1 MLGVSV
7 SVGGGVEI
15 THREWDDGRAM
26 SPHPPHPLFRTSRAV
41 AFATVCV
48 TLATLGHVLTS
59 TAAVPVWAI
68 AAGFGGVLA
77 VTLALAGHERSLAT
91 ILGGLLGGQFAL
103 HSLYAA
109 ATAPPLPADPAAAAA
124 GHHTVAAVPVPGHES
139 GLAMTF
145 AHVAAAVVS
154 AWWLR
159 RGERAAWTLARR
171 VAALAGRPLRALL
184 ALLGAEPAAPAP
196 RTPVVRAA
204 VPASSAGGILRHQ
217 VVRRGPPRR
226 SRALAPG

>member
-1 MLGVSV
+1 
-7 SVGGGVEI
+7 
-15 THREWDDGRAM
+15 M

-41 AFATVCV
+41 AFAAVCV
-48 TLATLGHVLTS
+48 TLATLGHTLTS
-59 TAAVPVWAI
+59 TAAVPLWAI

-109 ATAPPLPADPAAAAA
+109 ATAPPLPADPAAVER
-124 GHHTVAAVPVPGHES
+124 HHAVASLPGHES
-139 GLAMTF
+139 SLAMTL
-145 AHVAAAVVS
+145 AHVVAAVVS

-171 VAALAGRPLRALL
+171 VMVLAGRPLRVLL

-196 RTPVVRAA
+196 RTPVVRAV
-204 VPASSAGGILRHQ
+204 VPAASAGGVLRHQ

-226 SRALAPG
+226 SRALAHG